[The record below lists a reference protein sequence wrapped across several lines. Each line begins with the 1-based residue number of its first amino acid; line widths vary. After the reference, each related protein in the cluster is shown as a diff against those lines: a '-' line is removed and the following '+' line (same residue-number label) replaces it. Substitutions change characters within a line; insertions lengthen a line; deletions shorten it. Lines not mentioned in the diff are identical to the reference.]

1 MLSQVRIAGF
11 LSSVLAVAALAGCAT
26 TPRNTVAP
34 VAMQPGPSNTASIAG
49 VWQGEVWEMP
59 THYIQGVRR
68 VTLTINRDGS
78 WTAMSGDKPCAS
90 GTATVRGGLVV
101 LAGSRTGPDYCL
113 PYSVATKDGRM
124 RAVFDTSFN
133 AREGSAMIDLKRGEP
148 APTASAEARTR
159 P

>member
-1 MLSQVRIAGF
+1 MLSRARIAGF
-11 LSSVLAVAALAGCAT
+11 LSSLVAVAALAGCAT

-34 VAMQPGPSNTASIAG
+34 VAMQSGPSNTASIAG

-59 THYIQGVRR
+59 AHYIQGVRR
-68 VTLTINRDGS
+68 VTLSMNRDGS

-101 LAGSRTGPDYCL
+101 LAGSRTGADYCM
-113 PYSVATKDGRM
+113 PYSIASKDGRM
-124 RAVFDTSFN
+124 RAVFDTSFS
-133 AREGSAMIDLKRGEP
+133 ARETQAMIDLRRVEP
-148 APTASAEARTR
+148 APAAAAQAQTQ

>member
-1 MLSQVRIAGF
+1 MLTT
-11 LSSVLAVAALAGCAT
+11 VLAVAALAGCAT

-34 VAMQPGPSNTASIAG
+34 VTMQRGSLDTASIAG
-49 VWQGEVWEMP
+49 VWEGEVLEMP

-68 VTLTINRDGS
+68 VTLTIDRDGS
-78 WTAMSGDKPCAS
+78 WTATSGSKPCAS

-101 LAGSRTGPDYCL
+101 LAGTRTGPDHCL
-113 PYSVATKDGRM
+113 PYSVASKKERM

-133 AREGSAMIDLKRGEP
+133 ARAGSAMIDLTRIEP
-148 APTASAEARTR
+148 APAAAAQARTQ

>member
-1 MLSQVRIAGF
+1 MLSRARIAG

-34 VAMQPGPSNTASIAG
+34 VAMQPGASNTASIAG
-49 VWQGEVWEMP
+49 VWQGEVWELP

-68 VTLTINRDGS
+68 VTLTMNRDGS

-90 GTATVRGGLVV
+90 GTATVRGGLVL
-101 LAGSRTGPDYCL
+101 LAGSRTGPDYCM
-113 PYSVATKDGRM
+113 PYSVASKDGRM

-133 AREGSAMIDLKRGEP
+133 AREGSAMIDLRRTEP
-148 APTASAEARTR
+148 APATAAEARTQ